1 MRRRRSVADAS
12 ADHSGTGHTRTT
24 PLSWLSSKRARAA
37 EAERSRASE
46 ALVNGAL
53 GIILARLMPDA
64 HRDVLVGSPR
74 RAAADASVAEFQARA
89 WRDALEL
96 VVPLLHEK
104 TEEAKLVF
112 DLRLP
117 DFLSA
122 CLLAVAMRGE
132 YQRASSRRA
141 HERMRLT
148 LAEEIFT

>member
-1 MRRRRSVADAS
+1 
-12 ADHSGTGHTRTT
+12 
-24 PLSWLSSKRARAA
+24 
-37 EAERSRASE
+37 
-46 ALVNGAL
+46 
-53 GIILARLMPDA
+53 MPDA

>member
-1 MRRRRSVADAS
+1 MRIEMCLWGHRGAQRLMLLWPSSRRV
-12 ADHSGTGHTRTT
+12 HGVMH
-24 PLSWLSSKRARAA
+24 LSWWYRC
-37 EAERSRASE
+37 
-46 ALVNGAL
+46 
-53 GIILARLMPDA
+53 
-64 HRDVLVGSPR
+64 
-74 RAAADASVAEFQARA
+74 F
-89 WRDALEL
+89 
-96 VVPLLHEK
+96 HEK